1 MSRTKK
7 VGSALALAIGLVA
20 LVAIPAG
27 ATGPGQTVNVKSEV
41 TIGATGYQGKVKAA
55 NSNCVGE
62 RTVVLKQK
70 GNGVLSRVKSK
81 ANGNWRADLEELN
94 ENLEIPAKVYAEVKP
109 LTQATAG
116 PIYKC
121 LAADLEDGGN
131 RRRLTRTGVDRSRYA
146 WNS

>member
-7 VGSALALAIGLVA
+7 AGTFVALALSAAA
-20 LVAIPAG
+20 LVVIPAG
-27 ATGPGQTVNVKSEV
+27 AAGPGQTVNIKSEV
-41 TIGATGYQGKVKAA
+41 TLGAAGYQGKVKAG

-81 ANGNWRADLEELN
+81 ANGSWKADLEELN
-94 ENLEIPAKVYAEVKP
+94 ENLKIPAKVFAEVKSS
-109 LTQATAG
+109 TQATAG

-121 LAADLEDGGN
+121 EAATSKTVEIAGG
-131 RRRLTRTGVDRSRYA
+131 
-146 WNS
+146 

>member
-7 VGSALALAIGLVA
+7 AGAVLAVAASIVA
-20 LVAIPAG
+20 LPAIPAG
-27 ATGPGQTVNVKSEV
+27 AAGPGQTVNVKSEV
-41 TIGATGYQGKVKAA
+41 TIGAVGYQGKVKAA

-81 ANGNWRADLEELN
+81 ANGNWKADLDELN
-94 ENLEIPAKVYAEVKP
+94 ENIEIPAKVYAEVKP

-121 LAADLEDGGN
+121 GAAISKTVEIAGG
-131 RRRLTRTGVDRSRYA
+131 
-146 WNS
+146 

>member
-1 MSRTKK
+1 MSRTKRA
-7 VGSALALAIGLVA
+7 GAFAALALSAAA

-27 ATGPGQTVNVKSEV
+27 AAGPGQTVDVKSEV
-41 TIGATGYQGKVKAA
+41 TIGAAGYQGKVKAA

-81 ANGNWRADLEELN
+81 TNGNWKADLEELN
-94 ENLEIPAKVYAEVKP
+94 ENIEIPAMVYAEVKP

-121 LAADLEDGGN
+121 GAAISKTVEIAGG
-131 RRRLTRTGVDRSRYA
+131 
-146 WNS
+146 

>member
-7 VGSALALAIGLVA
+7 AGALVALAIA
-20 LVAIPAG
+20 AIAPA
-27 ATGPGQTVNVKSEV
+27 AIAAAASGPGQTVNVKSEV
-41 TIGATGYQGKVKAA
+41 TLGAAGYQGKVKAS

-81 ANGNWRADLEELN
+81 ANGSWKADLEELN
-94 ENLEIPAKVYAEVKP
+94 QNIKIPAKVFAEVKP
-109 LTQATAG
+109 STQATAG

-121 LAADLEDGGN
+121 GAAISKTVEIAGG
-131 RRRLTRTGVDRSRYA
+131 
-146 WNS
+146 

>member
-7 VGSALALAIGLVA
+7 AGVALALVASAVA

-27 ATGPGQTVNVKSEV
+27 AAKPGQTVNVKSEV
-41 TIGATGYQGKVKAA
+41 TIGAAGYQGKVKAA

-70 GNGVLSRVKSK
+70 GNGVISRVKSK
-81 ANGNWRADLEELN
+81 ANGNWKADLEELN
-94 ENLEIPAKVYAEVKP
+94 ENIEIPAKVYAEVKP

-121 LAADLEDGGN
+121 EAATSKTVEIAGG
-131 RRRLTRTGVDRSRYA
+131 
-146 WNS
+146 

>member
-1 MSRTKK
+1 MSRTRWAGATLAIA
-7 VGSALALAIGLVA
+7 VGVVALA
-20 LVAIPAG
+20 AIPAG
-27 ATGPGQTVNVKSEV
+27 AAKPGQTVNVESEV
-41 TIGATGYQGKVKAA
+41 AIGAVGYQGKVKAA

-81 ANGNWRADLEELN
+81 ANGNWKADLDELN
-94 ENLEIPAKVYAEVKP
+94 QNIELPAEVYAEVKP

-121 LAADLEDGGN
+121 EAATSKTVTISGG
-131 RRRLTRTGVDRSRYA
+131 
-146 WNS
+146 